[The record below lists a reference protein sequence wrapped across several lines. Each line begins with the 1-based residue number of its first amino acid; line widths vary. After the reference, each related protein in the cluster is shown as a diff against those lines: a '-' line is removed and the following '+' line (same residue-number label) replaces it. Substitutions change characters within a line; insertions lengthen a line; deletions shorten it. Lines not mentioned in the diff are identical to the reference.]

1 MHVLGRDRQI
11 HPFPCQRGRLGRRDR
26 TVALGRDLQLPPA
39 GLTSAE
45 GYAADTSTITKG
57 AKTVI
62 IQVVNFNLKD
72 LSDADYRSA
81 CDGLAPELARVPGLI
96 SKVWLADEASNTYG
110 GVYTWVDQQAMDA
123 FARSDFFK
131 AFATNPNFAN
141 ITSTVFG
148 ILEGPSQVTRASIAI
163 AA

>member
-1 MHVLGRDRQI
+1 
-11 HPFPCQRGRLGRRDR
+11 
-26 TVALGRDLQLPPA
+26 
-39 GLTSAE
+39 
-45 GYAADTSTITKG
+45 
-57 AKTVI
+57 VI
-62 IQVVNFNLKD
+62 IQVVNFNLKG

-110 GVYTWVDQQAMDA
+110 GVYTWVDRQAMDA

-131 AFATNPNFAN
+131 AFATNPSFAN
-141 ITSTVFG
+141 ITSRAFG
-148 ILEGPSQVTRASIAI
+148 VLEGPSQVTRTSVPI

>member
-1 MHVLGRDRQI
+1 
-11 HPFPCQRGRLGRRDR
+11 
-26 TVALGRDLQLPPA
+26 
-39 GLTSAE
+39 
-45 GYAADTSTITKG
+45 
-57 AKTVI
+57 VI

-72 LSDADYRSA
+72 ISDADYRAA

-110 GVYTWVDQQAMDA
+110 GVYTWVDHQAMEA

-141 ITSTVFG
+141 IRSTAFG
-148 ILEGPSQVTRASIAI
+148 VLEGPSQVTRTRIAV

>member
-1 MHVLGRDRQI
+1 METS
-11 HPFPCQRGRLGRRDR
+11 RL
-26 TVALGRDLQLPPA
+26 L
-39 GLTSAE
+39 
-45 GYAADTSTITKG
+45 TKG
-57 AKTVI
+57 ASTVI

-72 LSDADYRSA
+72 LSDVDYRSV

-110 GVYTWVDQQAMDA
+110 GVYTWVDRQAIDA

-131 AFATNPNFAN
+131 AFASNPDFAN
-141 ITSTVFG
+141 ITSSVFG
-148 ILEGPSQVTRASIAI
+148 ILEGPSQVTRTPIAV

>member
-1 MHVLGRDRQI
+1 M
-11 HPFPCQRGRLGRRDR
+11 
-26 TVALGRDLQLPPA
+26 
-39 GLTSAE
+39 
-45 GYAADTSTITKG
+45 
-57 AKTVI
+57 I

-110 GVYTWVDQQAMDA
+110 GVYTWVDHQAMDA
-123 FARSDFFK
+123 FAQSDFFK
-131 AFATNPNFAN
+131 AFASNRASR
-141 ITSTVFG
+141 TSPRRRSG
-148 ILEGPSQVTRASIAI
+148 SSKARARSPGPSIAI